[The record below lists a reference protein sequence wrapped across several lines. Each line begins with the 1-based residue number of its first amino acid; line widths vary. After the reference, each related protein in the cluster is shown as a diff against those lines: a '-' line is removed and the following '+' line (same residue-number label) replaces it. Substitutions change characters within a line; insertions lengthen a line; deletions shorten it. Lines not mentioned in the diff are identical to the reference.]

1 MFNQLIDYSNQCLN
15 VAMKTKKVK
24 EYKSNKV
31 KDDIQLKKI
40 KTSKMNG

>member
-1 MFNQLIDYSNQCLN
+1 
-15 VAMKTKKVK
+15 MKTKKVK